1 MVFSAEEVGAEFKL
15 RDWLRGVTTPS
26 PADPAMWAVRR
37 VKGHLPLGKELVA
50 LGLPAQIIQTR
61 LS

>member
-1 MVFSAEEVGAEFKL
+1 MVFSAEEVGGEFKL

-37 VKGHLPLGKELVA
+37 VKGHLPLGKRTCS
-50 LGLPAQIIQTR
+50 TR
-61 LS
+61 PYQHRSFKQG